1 MKSAW
6 WLLALLCGTGA
17 VAPAQQPLAFTHV
30 TVVEVRSGQ
39 LLRDQTV
46 IVEGNR
52 IREVAHSGAV
62 RIPSGALVVDAI
74 GKFLIPGLWD
84 MHTHV
89 LETSHDSSSE
99 ELLGLNDRE
108 RAFRLLIANGVTGI
122 SDMYTRLPLSTVAL
136 IRQQTAKGTLLGPRI
151 VATGLLVDGDPPM
164 FPGSIVVRSAQE
176 AREAVRRLKRGDADF
191 VKVYSRLSRD
201 AYFGIAEGSIVVS
214 IPFVGHVPES
224 ITPQEASEA
233 GQASIEHIYR
243 FDETCYPDA
252 AEDHKRYQELGSD
265 SGLSPAEKQK
275 RRDALKGAWLAKI
288 NTAYCAPVFQHL
300 AEKRTWVVPTLVDNR
315 ANAHFDDDDFKRD
328 PRLKYLWREEKTW
341 DAKHYPFLLEYAE
354 IRRDHRLRQFEIELN
369 MVRALHGAG
378 VPLLAGTDSGSPYV
392 YPGFNLHN
400 ELQLFVT
407 CGLTPVEALQT
418 ATLNPAIFLGRTA
431 DLGTIEAGK
440 LADLVLLDANP
451 LDDIAN
457 TQKIRAAVVNGRYVD
472 RAALDALLAEVVA
485 GDRRSK

>member
-1 MKSAW
+1 MKSAV
-6 WLLALLCGTGA
+6 WLLPLLCGTGA
-17 VAPAQQPLAFTHV
+17 VVPAQQPLAFTHA

-52 IREVAHSGAV
+52 IREAAYSGAV
-62 RIPSGALVVDAI
+62 RIPPGARVVDAT

-89 LETSHDSSSE
+89 LETSHDSSGE
-99 ELLGLNDRE
+99 DPQGLNDRE
-108 RAFRLLIANGVTGI
+108 RAFRLLIANGITGI
-122 SDMYTRLPLSTVAL
+122 RDMYTRVPLSTVAV
-136 IRQQTAKGTLLGPRI
+136 IRQQTANGTLLGPRI
-151 VATGLLVDGDPPM
+151 VATGLLLDGDPPM

-176 AREAVRRLKRGDADF
+176 AREAVRRLKREGADF
-191 VKVYSRLSRD
+191 VKVYSRLSRH
-201 AYFGIAEGSIVVS
+201 AYFGIAEESIGLS

-224 ITPQEASEA
+224 ITPQEASDA

-252 AEDHKRYQELGSD
+252 AEDDKRYQELDSD
-265 SGLSPAEKQK
+265 SRLSPAEKQK
-275 RRDALKGAWLAKI
+275 RRDALNDAWLAKI
-288 NTAYCAPVFQHL
+288 NTVYCAPVFQHL
-300 AEKRTWVVPTLVDNR
+300 AQKHTWVVPTLVDNR
-315 ANAHFDDDDFKRD
+315 ANAHFDDVDFKRD
-328 PRLKYLWREEKTW
+328 PRLKYLWREQKTW

-354 IRRDHRLRQFEIELN
+354 TRRDHRLWQFEIELN

-378 VPLLAGTDSGSPYV
+378 VSLLAGTDSGSPYV
-392 YPGFNLHN
+392 YPGFSLHD

-407 CGLTPVEALQT
+407 CGFTPAEALQT

-431 DLGTIEAGK
+431 DLGTIETGK

-457 TQKIRAAVVNGRYVD
+457 TRRIRAAVVNGRYLD
-472 RAALDALLAEVVA
+472 RVALDAFLAEVVA
-485 GDRRSK
+485 GDPRSK